1 MRSLITFSLSP
12 ETKKIVRITVVM
24 HKEKEENG
32 IIHIHHTHPTTHE
45 NNNYRNR
52 EVGILDSSFL
62 DSDVFLQVS
71 KLLWKRKKKL
81 WRKNSCCIGI
91 MFVLC

>member
-1 MRSLITFSLSP
+1 MCTLITFFLSFLP
-12 ETKKIVRITVVM
+12 KKNKYNSAVM

-32 IIHIHHTHPTTHE
+32 IIHIHHTHPTHD
-45 NNNYRNR
+45 NNYRNR

-71 KLLWKRKKKL
+71 KLLR
-81 WRKNSCCIGI
+81 
-91 MFVLC
+91 